1 MNTQQIEYFLAVASC
16 LNFTEASRNLY
27 VSQPSI
33 SRQIHLLE
41 EEFSILLFQRE
52 KGRVFL
58 TPEGKLLQEALL
70 QCRGILDDCR
80 KAMSAMDTKIPVFR
94 LAFQQGT
101 GSEPY
106 IMDII
111 NDIFEKSSNIIQPEI
126 DTLSAKEIKEKLEAD
141 EIDLAIILEG
151 EVMNNPSLEFTAFY
165 QAPEAIIIGKSHHLA
180 GKKNLKKREFRNSK
194 FVVIKDGSSYYNQ
207 HVEHI
212 CRITGVNKEQIIS
225 TVDIESMI
233 LNIESGK
240 YAAMVPIGSRI
251 LQNPSIEIAIS
262 DVGMIQIMG
271 AWNKNNDNI
280 IRDYI
285 IDELEYRRSR

>member
-41 EEFSILLFQRE
+41 EEFSVMLFQRE
-52 KGRVFL
+52 KSKVHL
-58 TPEGKLLQEALL
+58 TPEGKLLQESLL
-70 QCRGILDDCR
+70 QCRDILDRCR
-80 KAMSAMDTKIPVFR
+80 ESMSAMDRKTPVFR

-111 NDIFEKSSNIIQPEI
+111 NDIFERWSNLIQPEI
-126 DTLSAKEIKEKLEAD
+126 DTLPAIEIKEKLETD
-141 EIDLAIILEG
+141 EIDLALILEG
-151 EVMNNPSLEFTAFY
+151 EVMDNPSLEFTAFY
-165 QAPEAIIIGKSHHLA
+165 QAPEAIIIGKSHPLA
-180 GKKNLKKREFRNSK
+180 GKRNLKKRDFKDSK

-207 HVEHI
+207 HVDHI
-212 CRITGVNKEQIIS
+212 CRITGANEDQIIVA
-225 TVDIESMI
+225 VDIESMI

-251 LQNPSIEIAIS
+251 LENPSIEIAIS

-271 AWNKNNDNI
+271 AWNKGNDNI

-285 IDELEYRRSR
+285 IDELEYRRSQ